1 MPLSVL
7 QSRFLEAWRMS
18 GGVNAA
24 YHPMMEERFPKHT
37 ISVVCKD
44 GVGWAYDHVGLH
56 HNQANGVKLEGEVF
70 KALPYSE
77 IEDRL
82 ELYNDLTATGRPV
95 KVEEIGVTG
104 LSRRT
109 WTSRVYVATK
119 PPEGASAAVVSVCQ
133 WHHNFDVMDL
143 GFVLEIVERTCPPWI
158 VSIFEAQDPSTMQ
171 TRAKILEMIAN
182 GDFGKV
188 PAAEMVSLSR
198 ALAQLKIRVELE
210 AAADRGSD

>member
-1 MPLSVL
+1 
-7 QSRFLEAWRMS
+7 MS

-24 YHPMMEERFPKHT
+24 YRPMIEDQFPKHT

-70 KALPYSE
+70 KALPYGE

-82 ELYNDLTATGRPV
+82 ELYNNLTATGRPV
-95 KVEEIGVTG
+95 KIEEIGITG

-133 WHHNFDVMDL
+133 WHENCAVMDL
-143 GFVLEIVERTCPPWI
+143 GFVLEIIERTCPPWI

-171 TRAKILEMIAN
+171 TRAKILEMIAC
-182 GDFGKV
+182 GDFGQV
-188 PAAEMVSLSR
+188 PAADMVSISL
-198 ALAQLKIRVELE
+198 ALAQLKIRVEL
-210 AAADRGSD
+210 GVPSDISSA